1 MSDAPHVTP
10 EPMCLFC
17 FRAHSVCKALVSS
30 PLFPGGSKLKA
41 YICDECIRRAMYLVL
56 DQDYGYDPVTLPM
69 PEKLPEE
76 PVPQSANAE
85 TLNPPSIDEKST
97 DVK

>member
-1 MSDAPHVTP
+1 
-10 EPMCLFC
+10 
-17 FRAHSVCKALVSS
+17 
-30 PLFPGGSKLKA
+30 
-41 YICDECIRRAMYLVL
+41 MYLVL